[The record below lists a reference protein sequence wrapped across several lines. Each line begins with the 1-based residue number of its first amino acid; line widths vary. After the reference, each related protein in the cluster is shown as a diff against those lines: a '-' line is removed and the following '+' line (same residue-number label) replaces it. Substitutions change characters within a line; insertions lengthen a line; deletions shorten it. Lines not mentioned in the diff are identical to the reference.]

1 MQGAVLSK
9 KNCNFATHFFENK
22 KYMIDTSKIRTVQDF
37 PKPGVKFFDITTVMN
52 DAEMYQELFNELLAM
67 AKSVKPDV
75 IVALEAR
82 GFFFGPSLALAL
94 NVPFA
99 PIRKAGKL
107 PYKTYKETYHLE
119 YGDESIEIHTDAMK
133 EGQRVLIFDD
143 ILATGG
149 TAAAA
154 ANLVRHFNPTFI
166 ATHFLMELSM
176 FNGRDKIKVDDI
188 QSLMKE

>member
-1 MQGAVLSK
+1 
-9 KNCNFATHFFENK
+9 
-22 KYMIDTSKIRTVQDF
+22 MIDTSKIRTVQDF
-37 PKPGVKFFDITTVMN
+37 PKKGVKFFDITTVMN
-52 DAEMYQELFNELLAM
+52 NAEMYRTVFDEMLTQ
-67 AKSVKPDV
+67 AKALNPEV

-94 NVPFA
+94 NIPFV

-107 PYKTYKETYHLE
+107 PYTTYKETYHLE

-154 ANLVRHFNPTFI
+154 TNLVRHFSPTNI
-166 ATHFLMELSM
+166 SVMFLMELTQ
-176 FNGRDKIKVDDI
+176 FDGRSKIEADTIV
-188 QSLMKE
+188 SLLQE